1 MFSVALLYSN
11 SLYGSKL
18 GCQMDRKNGL
28 VGPFCIE
35 RYRNSS
41 KMKYCSFSVCRW
53 MHTKGTVDKQTQQHP
68 LSADA
73 LANQTCIWIL
83 HDASIGFMIYL
94 TNNSS
99 WELSFLFLQYVFQWL
114 SSLGSS
120 FMSSML
126 CRGGVLWPRSLRSR
140 SHVGP
145 DVVTPIDHLKYKKP
159 SRTQHGSMIYSDPK
173 NLGGNRPDTI

>member
-1 MFSVALLYSN
+1 MFVDECILKGPLTN
-11 SLYGSKL
+11 KL
-18 GCQMDRKNGL
+18 
-28 VGPFCIE
+28 
-35 RYRNSS
+35 SS
-41 KMKYCSFSVCRW
+41 IRCP
-53 MHTKGTVDKQTQQHP
+53 QTPSQIKHVFEWCF
-68 LSADA
+68 
-73 LANQTCIWIL
+73 NWF
-83 HDASIGFMIYL
+83 HDLFNL
-94 TNNSS
+94 NNSS

-159 SRTQHGSMIYSDPK
+159 SRSHVPTWYYLIPLRKDGFERLYFVLLCIILAGTVDFKECKLQVLPFFRRMV
-173 NLGGNRPDTI
+173 T